1 MSPGLQDLV
10 RQQAWFIQEMS
21 PEKLALLTQIAA
33 CEQAAKAKGEPKAAM
48 DVLQFASEQGWYA
61 DGLDDREARGLAAV
75 FDAYARSFT
84 KQDAPPVGATIANTL
99 RQKSFDV
106 TTLPESG
113 DKVVIVASKDER
125 LGRAALDLSLQFL
138 PQIEAL
144 TGKFPY
150 PFIYIEVSPDF
161 PKEILGVSYDEFIGI
176 RSDSVNAETIA
187 HELTHSTVYGF
198 YPIWFEE
205 GLAHFMQYFLTNQV
219 EKGTSLYTSQL
230 NSLRADNR
238 VDIINY
244 GLYTDWDYIA
254 ERARGFLF
262 LKSIYDIEG
271 IEGLSKTV
279 KSLRSKSYNDNELL
293 TAIMQ
298 LAPDSAQTA
307 LRKLYC
313 DRIVGAT
320 RTYCTAG
327 S

>member
-1 MSPGLQDLV
+1 
-10 RQQAWFIQEMS
+10 
-21 PEKLALLTQIAA
+21 
-33 CEQAAKAKGEPKAAM
+33 
-48 DVLQFASEQGWYA
+48 
-61 DGLDDREARGLAAV
+61 
-75 FDAYARSFT
+75 
-84 KQDAPPVGATIANTL
+84 
-99 RQKSFDV
+99 
-106 TTLPESG
+106 
-113 DKVVIVASKDER
+113 
-125 LGRAALDLSLQFL
+125 
-138 PQIEAL
+138 
-144 TGKFPY
+144 
-150 PFIYIEVSPDF
+150 
-161 PKEILGVSYDEFIGI
+161 
-176 RSDSVNAETIA
+176 
-187 HELTHSTVYGF
+187 
-198 YPIWFEE
+198 
-205 GLAHFMQYFLTNQV
+205 
-219 EKGTSLYTSQL
+219 L

-320 RTYCTAG
+320 RNYCTAG
-327 S
+327 G